1 MQLLHGSQKYSIFAP
16 KEIRIKMNRIFILC
30 QILLS
35 AFLFPQCTQAQPKDE
50 LTDELPA
57 EEKLTRFQDTPPV
70 VDQNRRYQL
79 PMTDVARALAGGYGE
94 LRPNHFHG
102 GLDFK
107 SDQTIGHPVH
117 SFADGFVRRV
127 GINAYGY
134 GLVLYVE
141 HPALGLTS
149 VYGHLSDFSDEVWK
163 VVRARQVKDESN
175 NLDATFGPDEIPVKE
190 GQIIALSGNTGS
202 SGGPHV
208 HFELRN
214 IPDDDDDICYD
225 PMMYFLRELK
235 DTQAPRISHVY
246 LYPQAGQG
254 VACGASTRQ
263 VGTVTGLCATRGGEG
278 GTVTKQLTAWGKVGI
293 GLKAYDYMDGQA
305 NKYGVKELRLYLEV
319 TGKDG
324 NAEKESKYQLLYHF
338 KQDAFRFSETRF
350 TNSLTDY
357 AAWVNDKS
365 MIMKSFIEPGNL
377 LQQVDPSLGD
387 GLVNFDEER
396 PYHFVY
402 ELEDAHGNLTSL
414 DFTVQGQRAEIAPY
428 VQPENTLWV
437 EALKTQ
443 RVDTAGFRMQIPA
456 GTFYTDLALRF
467 RVTDKAMGVRKVSK
481 RIKNKKGR
489 WVNVERNEEYPL
501 PALSKVYTI
510 GRYDIPMHRYC
521 AFSIELPDTLV
532 HPEQLYMANLDA
544 AGIASGSVFKPAE
557 NGRPNTM
564 VARTREAGRFVVLRD
579 EKAPSVKILNA
590 AHKTMQISV
599 SDEESGV
606 KKFRV
611 LIDGKFVPFNMDN
624 RGRYFGEPSHYGIA
638 AGKPHKIEI
647 FAIDHCGNETTIT
660 ENKQF

>member
-1 MQLLHGSQKYSIFAP
+1 MKRLYIFSQLLLI
-16 KEIRIKMNRIFILC
+16 M
-30 QILLS
+30 
-35 AFLFPQCTQAQPKDE
+35 FLFPQCTQAQPQDE
-50 LTDELPA
+50 LTEELV
-57 EEKLTRFQDTPPV
+57 EEETKPVRHQDAPPV
-70 VDQNRRYQL
+70 VDTSRRYQL
-79 PMTDVARALAGGYGE
+79 PMTDVARALSGSYGE

-117 SFADGFVRRV
+117 SFADGYVRRV

-149 VYGHLSDFSDEVWK
+149 VYGHLSTFSDEVWK
-163 VVRARQVKDESN
+163 VVRERQVRDEAN

-190 GQIIALSGNTGS
+190 GQIIAQSGNTGS

-225 PMMYFLRELK
+225 PMMFFLRELK

-246 LYPQAGQG
+246 LYPQSGQG
-254 VACGASTRQ
+254 AACGTATRQ
-263 VGTVTGLCATRGGEG
+263 VSTVTGLCATRGGEG
-278 GTVTKQLTAWGKVGI
+278 GTVTKSLTAWGKVGL

-305 NKYGVKELRLYLEV
+305 NKYGIKELRLFLEV
-319 TGKDG
+319 PQ
-324 NAEKESKYQLLYHF
+324 EKTSKQQEPRYQLIYHF

-365 MIMKSFIEPGNL
+365 MIMKSFIEPGNY
-377 LQQVDPSLGD
+377 LQQVDPSVGD
-387 GLVNFDEER
+387 GIVDFCEER

-414 DFTVQGQRAEIAPY
+414 DFNVLGQRSEIAPY
-428 VQPENTLWV
+428 VQPENTLWI
-437 EALKTQ
+437 ESQKTQ
-443 RVDTAGFRMQIPA
+443 RVDTAGLRMKIPA
-456 GTFYTDLALRF
+456 GTFYTDLAMNF
-467 RVTDKAMGVRKVSK
+467 RVTDKAIATRKVMQ
-481 RIKNKKGR
+481 RIKNKRGK
-489 WVNVERNEEYPL
+489 WINVERSEKYEL
-501 PALSKVYTI
+501 PALSKVYSI
-510 GRYDIPMHRYC
+510 GRYDVPMHSYC
-521 AFSIELPDTLV
+521 AFSIELPDSLTDV
-532 HPEQLYMANLDA
+532 QQLYVANLDA
-544 AGIASGSVFKPAE
+544 TGIASGSVYKPAQ
-557 NGRPNTM
+557 NGRPVTM

-579 EKAPSVKILNA
+579 DKAPKASILNA
-590 AHKTMQISV
+590 THASMQISV

-624 RGRYFGEPSHYGIA
+624 RGRYFGQPSLYGIA
-638 AGKPHKIEI
+638 SGKNHQIEI
-647 FAIDHCGNETTIT
+647 YVTDHCGNETRIT
-660 ENKQF
+660 ETKQF

>member
-1 MQLLHGSQKYSIFAP
+1 
-16 KEIRIKMNRIFILC
+16 MNRLFILC
-30 QILLS
+30 QLLLS

-50 LTDELPA
+50 LTEELPQ
-57 EEKLTRFQDTPPV
+57 EEPLKRFQDVPPT
-70 VDQNRRYQL
+70 VDPERHYQL
-79 PMTDVARALAGGYGE
+79 PMTDVARALSGSYGE

-117 SFADGFVRRV
+117 SFADGYVRRV

-149 VYGHLSDFSDEVWK
+149 VYGHLDTFSEEVWE
-163 VVRARQVKDESN
+163 VVRARQVKEEAN
-175 NLDATFGPDEIPVKE
+175 NMDATFGPDEIPVKE
-190 GQIIALSGNTGS
+190 GQVIAMSGNTGS

-214 IPDDDDDICYD
+214 IPEDDYDVCYD

-254 VACGASTRQ
+254 AACGASTRQ
-263 VGTVTGLCATRGGEG
+263 VSTVTGVCASRGGEG

-305 NKYGVKELRLYLEV
+305 NKYGIKELRLYLEIPHSEDE
-319 TGKDG
+319 TSR
-324 NAEKESKYQLLYHF
+324 EPKYQLLYHF

-414 DFTVQGQRAEIAPY
+414 DFSVMGQRTEIAPY

-443 RVDTAGFRMQIPA
+443 RIDTAGFRMQIPA
-456 GTFYTDLALRF
+456 GTFYTDLPLRF
-467 RVTDKAMGVRKVSK
+467 RVSDQAMGVRKVTK

-489 WVNVERNEEYPL
+489 WINVERNEEYAL
-501 PALSKVYTI
+501 PALSKVYTV
-510 GRYDIPMHRYC
+510 GRYDIPMHHYC
-521 AFSIELPDTLV
+521 AFSIELPDSV
-532 HPEQLYMANLDA
+532 DHPEQLYMTNLDA
-544 AGIASGSVFKPAE
+544 SGIAAGSVFKPAKDD
-557 NGRPNTM
+557 RPNTM

-579 EKAPSVKILNA
+579 DKAPSVKILNA
-590 AHKTMQISV
+590 TYKSMQISIV
-599 SDEESGV
+599 DEESGV

-624 RGRYFGEPSHYGIA
+624 RGRYFGQPCFYDIRANQMHSV
-638 AGKPHKIEI
+638 EI
-647 FAIDHCGNETTIT
+647 FVTDHCGNETKIS
-660 ENKQF
+660 EQMQF